1 MGSQLRQQLQP
12 LRLRLGK
19 KRAHTCDVA
28 TRTMQVG
35 DEAGPDWVAAS
46 REYDRYGRGPR
57 LGRKGRCVST
67 HCNDDGDLL
76 AGEIGG
82 KPRQPIVL
90 TLSPTIVERD
100 VLTLDK
106 ARFIESLPDERNQ
119 RRVDSRRTTAEQSD
133 HWQCTLLRTRRE
145 RPRGRAAD
153 ERDERAALHSITS
166 SARSRIDVGSS
177 IPIALAVLRLM
188 AISNFVACSTGKSPA
203 FAPLRILAT

>member
-1 MGSQLRQQLQP
+1 MGSQLTQQLQP

-133 HWQCTLLRTRRE
+133 HWQCTLLRPRRE
-145 RPRGRAAD
+145 RPRGRAA
-153 ERDERAALHSITS
+153 EKRDEVASLHVKHGALPTFRVGWVSLAGGCQPGTAVS
-166 SARSRIDVGSS
+166 FTPGRI
-177 IPIALAVLRLM
+177 
-188 AISNFVACSTGKSPA
+188 STEA
-203 FAPLRILAT
+203 

>member
-1 MGSQLRQQLQP
+1 MGSQLTQQLQP

-133 HWQCTLLRTRRE
+133 HWQCTLLRPRRE
-145 RPRGRAAD
+145 RPRSGRAA
-153 ERDERAALHSITS
+153 EQRDELAAPHSITS
-166 SARSRIDVGSS
+166 SARASSVGGTSKAELTA
-177 IPIALAVLRLM
+177 PQ
-188 AISNFVACSTGKSPA
+188 TESPQIGQ
-203 FAPLRILAT
+203 PRWIRRHPEGRPP

>member
-1 MGSQLRQQLQP
+1 
-12 LRLRLGK
+12 
-19 KRAHTCDVA
+19 
-28 TRTMQVG
+28 
-35 DEAGPDWVAAS
+35 
-46 REYDRYGRGPR
+46 
-57 LGRKGRCVST
+57 CVST

-133 HWQCTLLRTRRE
+133 HWQCTLFRPPRE
-145 RPRGRAAD
+145 RPGGCRTTEG
-153 ERDERAALHSITS
+153 RDELATPHSITS
-166 SARSRIDVGSS
+166 SARASS
-177 IPIALAVLRLM
+177 AGGTVRPSILGVCALM
-188 AISNFVACSTGKSPA
+188 TSSNLLDCTTGRSA
-203 FAPLRILAT
+203 GFAPLRMRPVYTPMWRYASTRLAP